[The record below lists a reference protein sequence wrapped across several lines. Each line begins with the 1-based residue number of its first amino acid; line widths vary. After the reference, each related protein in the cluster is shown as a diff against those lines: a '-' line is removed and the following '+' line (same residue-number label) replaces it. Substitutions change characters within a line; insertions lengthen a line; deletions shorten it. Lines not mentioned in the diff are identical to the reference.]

1 MLSDAQRILYY
12 QAQGLSPVVI
22 RELEEM
28 RLASPS
34 RPVSQRGLKNLIVDM
49 RSPCNQARRRLES
62 FSCEFIY
69 AMELETFRGCHEYYT
84 QVSPKI
90 NDQAITR

>member
-1 MLSDAQRILYY
+1 MLSDAQRHMYY

-49 RSPCNQARRRLES
+49 RSPRNQARRRL
-62 FSCEFIY
+62 
-69 AMELETFRGCHEYYT
+69 
-84 QVSPKI
+84 
-90 NDQAITR
+90 